1 MDSGQSQLILMKNP
15 SIDLTKEKICVD
27 LEKYVTKNT
36 NCKTNEVS
44 GWSELHFN
52 TKFIVKS
59 CFPNDLNRWP
69 FQCKHFRA
77 TKLVNR

>member
-27 LEKYVTKNT
+27 LEKDVTKNT
-36 NCKTNEVS
+36 NCKVNEVS

-52 TKFIVKS
+52 IV
-59 CFPNDLNRWP
+59 
-69 FQCKHFRA
+69 HF
-77 TKLVNR
+77 N